1 MNVPDKGT
9 SIDATSYGSACPQP
23 LGPFDP
29 PLLLTPI
36 YEFSEDCLNL
46 NVVRP
51 NDTKAESKLPVMI
64 YVHGGSFWVGS
75 NQEASTTPDGLVL
88 QSVEAQIP
96 IIHVAINYRLGG
108 EFASG

>member
-1 MNVPDKGT
+1 M
-9 SIDATSYGSACPQP
+9 
-23 LGPFDP
+23 
-29 PLLLTPI
+29 TPI

-51 NDTKAESKLPVMI
+51 NDTEPGSKLPVMV

-75 NQEASTTPDGLVL
+75 NQEATTNPDGLVL
-88 QSVEAQIP
+88 QSIEAQIP

-108 EFASG
+108 ASTVGGS